1 MKLDACFQMN
11 DKMQIL
17 KCNNLSKFYSK
28 SSSIFNK
35 QSSRL
40 RAVNKINLEL
50 NLKESLGIVGESG
63 CGKSTLAKMLAG
75 LIKPSSGEIEI
86 NNKNINDYSNKDLP
100 NHIQYMFQDPISS
113 LNPRKTIYQSLSAP
127 LKYLRKLN
135 EEQIDQEI
143 KKIIKEVNL
152 KEEFLNRFPHEFS
165 GGQAQ
170 RIGIA
175 RVLLSKAKIII
186 LDEPVSALDVSVQS
200 QILNLLNDLQK
211 KFELS
216 YIVISHDLAVIEAI
230 CDRVTV
236 MYFGEIAEQAKSK
249 DLFEKPLHPYT
260 SLLLK
265 SVPTINQKIKVSNLI
280 ETELPDPLNPPKGC
294 SFNSRCEK
302 RIEKCKNFIPDETII
317 NDRNYKCFNPLNK

>member
-1 MKLDACFQMN
+1 MRLGVYILMN
-11 DKMQIL
+11 NTMDIL
-17 KCNNLSKFYSK
+17 SANNLSKFYSK
-28 SSSIFNK
+28 NKSLFNK
-35 QSSRL
+35 QSINL
-40 RAVNKINLEL
+40 RAVNNININLKA
-50 NLKESLGIVGESG
+50 KESLGIVGESG

-75 LIKPSSGEIEI
+75 LITPSSGEIKIQDKDI
-86 NNKNINDYSNKDLP
+86 NNYEKYELP

-113 LNPRKTIYQSLSAP
+113 LNPRKTIYQSLAAP
-127 LKYLRKLN
+127 LKYLRNLDEK
-135 EEQIDQEI
+135 EIEKEI
-143 KKIIKEVNL
+143 KSIIKEVNL

-230 CDRVTV
+230 CDRVMV
-236 MYFGEIAEQAKSK
+236 MYFGDIVEKS
-249 DLFEKPLHPYT
+249 DATELFQKPYHPYT
-260 SLLLK
+260 NLLLN
-265 SVPTINQKIKVSNLI
+265 SVPKTNQKIEIQSLV
-280 ETELPDPLNPPKGC
+280 ETELPDPINPPKGC
-294 SFNSRCEK
+294 SFYSRCENK
-302 RIEKCKNFIPDETII
+302 TEKCKDINPSETVKE
-317 NDRNYKCFNPLNK
+317 NRKFKCFFPNN

>member
-1 MKLDACFQMN
+1 MN
-11 DKMQIL
+11 NTMDIL
-17 KCNNLSKFYSK
+17 SANNLSKFYSK
-28 SSSIFNK
+28 NKGLFNK
-35 QSSRL
+35 QSINL
-40 RAVNKINLEL
+40 RAVNNININLKA
-50 NLKESLGIVGESG
+50 KESLGIVGESG

-75 LIKPSSGEIEI
+75 LITPSSGEIKIQDKDI
-86 NNKNINDYSNKDLP
+86 NNYEKYELP

-113 LNPRKTIYQSLSAP
+113 LNPRKTIYQSLAAP
-127 LKYLRKLN
+127 LKYLRKLDDK
-135 EEQIDQEI
+135 EIEKEI
-143 KKIIKEVNL
+143 KSIIKEVNL

-230 CDRVTV
+230 CDRIMV
-236 MYFGEIAEQAKSK
+236 MYFGDIVEKSDAKE
-249 DLFEKPLHPYT
+249 LFENPYHPYT
-260 SLLLK
+260 NLLLK
-265 SVPTINQKIKVSNLI
+265 SVPKTNQKIKIQNLI
-280 ETELPDPLNPPKGC
+280 ETELPDPINPPEGC
-294 SFNSRCEK
+294 SFYSRCENK
-302 RIEKCKNFIPDETII
+302 TEKCKDLNPEETIKE
-317 NDRNYKCFNPLNK
+317 NRKFKCFFPNN

>member
-1 MKLDACFQMN
+1 MRLGVYILMN
-11 DKMQIL
+11 NSMDIL
-17 KCNNLSKFYSK
+17 SANNLSKFYSK
-28 SSSIFNK
+28 NKGLFNK
-35 QSSRL
+35 QSINL
-40 RAVNKINLEL
+40 RAVNNININLKA
-50 NLKESLGIVGESG
+50 KESLGIVGESG

-75 LIKPSSGEIEI
+75 LITPSSGEIKIQDKDI
-86 NNKNINDYSNKDLP
+86 NNYKKYELP

-113 LNPRKTIYQSLSAP
+113 LNPRKTIYQSLAAP
-127 LKYLRKLN
+127 LKYLRNLDEK
-135 EEQIDQEI
+135 EIEKEI
-143 KKIIKEVNL
+143 KSIIKEVSL

-230 CDRVTV
+230 CDRVMV
-236 MYFGEIAEQAKSK
+236 MYFGDIVEKS
-249 DLFEKPLHPYT
+249 DATELFQKPYHPYT
-260 SLLLK
+260 NLLLK
-265 SVPTINQKIKVSNLI
+265 SVPKTNQKIKIQNLI
-280 ETELPDPLNPPKGC
+280 ETELPDPINPPEGC
-294 SFNSRCEK
+294 SFYSRCENK
-302 RIEKCKNFIPDETII
+302 TEKCKDLNPEETIKE
-317 NDRNYKCFNPLNK
+317 NRKFKCFFPNN

>member
-1 MKLDACFQMN
+1 MRLGVYILMN
-11 DKMQIL
+11 NTMDIL
-17 KCNNLSKFYSK
+17 SANNLSKFYSK
-28 SSSIFNK
+28 NKGLFNK
-35 QSSRL
+35 QSINL
-40 RAVNKINLEL
+40 RAVNNININLKS
-50 NLKESLGIVGESG
+50 KESLGIVGESG

-75 LIKPSSGEIEI
+75 LITPSSGEIKIQDKDI
-86 NNKNINDYSNKDLP
+86 NNYEKYELP

-113 LNPRKTIYQSLSAP
+113 LNPRKTIYQSLAAP
-127 LKYLRKLN
+127 LKYLRNLDEK
-135 EEQIDQEI
+135 EIEKEI
-143 KKIIKEVNL
+143 KNIIKEVNL

-230 CDRVTV
+230 CDRVMV
-236 MYFGEIAEQAKSK
+236 MYFGDIVEKSDAEE
-249 DLFEKPLHPYT
+249 LFQKPFHPYT
-260 SLLLK
+260 NLLLK
-265 SVPTINQKIKVSNLI
+265 NSEIF
-280 ETELPDPLNPPKGC
+280 PLTLF
-294 SFNSRCEK
+294 SLQ
-302 RIEKCKNFIPDETII
+302 II
-317 NDRNYKCFNPLNK
+317 

>member
-1 MKLDACFQMN
+1 VRLGVYILMN
-11 DKMQIL
+11 NKMDIL
-17 KCNNLSKFYSK
+17 SANNLSKFYSK
-28 SSSIFNK
+28 NKGLFNK
-35 QSSRL
+35 QSINL
-40 RAVNKINLEL
+40 RAVNNININLKA
-50 NLKESLGIVGESG
+50 KESLGIVGESG

-75 LIKPSSGEIEI
+75 LITPSSGEIKIQDKDI
-86 NNKNINDYSNKDLP
+86 NNYKKYELP

-113 LNPRKTIYQSLSAP
+113 LNPRKTIYQSLAAP
-127 LKYLRKLN
+127 LKYLRNLDEK
-135 EEQIDQEI
+135 EIDKKI
-143 KKIIKEVNL
+143 KSIIKEVNL

-230 CDRVTV
+230 CDRVMV
-236 MYFGEIAEQAKSK
+236 MYFGDIVEKSDAKE
-249 DLFEKPLHPYT
+249 LFKKPYHPYT
-260 SLLLK
+260 NLLLK
-265 SVPTINQKIKVSNLI
+265 SVPKTNQKIKIQNLV
-280 ETELPDPLNPPKGC
+280 ETELPDPINPPEGC
-294 SFNSRCEK
+294 SFYSRCENK
-302 RIEKCKNFIPDETII
+302 TEKCKDLNPEEII
-317 NDRNYKCFNPLNK
+317 KENRKFKCFFPNN

>member
-1 MKLDACFQMN
+1 VRLDVYILMN
-11 DKMQIL
+11 DIMDIL
-17 KCNNLSKFYSK
+17 SANNLSKFYSK
-28 SSSIFNK
+28 NKGLFNK
-35 QSSRL
+35 QSINL
-40 RAVNKINLEL
+40 RAVNNININLKA
-50 NLKESLGIVGESG
+50 KESLGIVGESG

-75 LIKPSSGEIEI
+75 LIAPTSGEIKIQNKGI
-86 NNKNINDYSNKDLP
+86 NNYEKYELP

-113 LNPRKTIYQSLSAP
+113 LNPRKTIYQSLATP
-127 LKYLRKLN
+127 LKYLRKLDDK
-135 EEQIDQEI
+135 EIEKEI
-143 KKIIKEVNL
+143 KSIIKEVNL

-230 CDRVTV
+230 CDRIMV
-236 MYFGEIAEQAKSK
+236 MYFGDIVEKSDAKK
-249 DLFEKPLHPYT
+249 LFQNPYHPYT
-260 SLLLK
+260 NLLLK
-265 SVPTINQKIKVSNLI
+265 SVPIKNQKIEIQSLI
-280 ETELPDPLNPPKGC
+280 ETELPDPINPPKGC
-294 SFNSRCEK
+294 SFFSRCENK
-302 RIEKCKNFIPDETII
+302 TEKCKDINPSETVKG
-317 NDRNYKCFNPLNK
+317 NRRFKCFFPNI

>member
-1 MKLDACFQMN
+1 MN
-11 DKMQIL
+11 NTMDIL
-17 KCNNLSKFYSK
+17 SANNLSKFYSK
-28 SSSIFNK
+28 NKGLFNK
-35 QSSRL
+35 QSINL
-40 RAVNKINLEL
+40 RAVNNININLKA
-50 NLKESLGIVGESG
+50 KESLGIVGESG

-75 LIKPSSGEIEI
+75 LITPSSGEIKIQDKDI
-86 NNKNINDYSNKDLP
+86 NNYKKYELP

-113 LNPRKTIYQSLSAP
+113 LNPRKTIYQSLAAP
-127 LKYLRKLN
+127 LKYLRNLDEK
-135 EEQIDQEI
+135 EIEKEI
-143 KKIIKEVNL
+143 KSIIKEVNL

-230 CDRVTV
+230 CDRVMV
-236 MYFGEIAEQAKSK
+236 MYFGDIVEKSDAKE
-249 DLFEKPLHPYT
+249 LFQKPYHPYT
-260 SLLLK
+260 NLLLK
-265 SVPTINQKIKVSNLI
+265 SVPKTNQKIKIQNLI
-280 ETELPDPLNPPKGC
+280 ETELPDPINPPEGC
-294 SFNSRCEK
+294 SFYSRCENK
-302 RIEKCKNFIPDETII
+302 TEKCKDLSPEETIKE
-317 NDRNYKCFNPLNK
+317 NRKFKCFFPNN

>member
-1 MKLDACFQMN
+1 MRLGVYILMN
-11 DKMQIL
+11 NTMDIL
-17 KCNNLSKFYSK
+17 SANNLSKYYSK
-28 SSSIFNK
+28 NKGLFKK
-35 QSSRL
+35 QSINL
-40 RAVNKINLEL
+40 RAVNNININLKA
-50 NLKESLGIVGESG
+50 KESLGIVGESG

-75 LIKPSSGEIEI
+75 LITPSSGEIKIQDKHI
-86 NNKNINDYSNKDLP
+86 NNYEKYELP

-113 LNPRKTIYQSLSAP
+113 LNPRKTIYQSLAAP
-127 LKYLRKLN
+127 LKYLRNLDEK
-135 EEQIDQEI
+135 EIEKEI
-143 KKIIKEVNL
+143 KNIIKEVNL

-230 CDRVTV
+230 CDRVMV
-236 MYFGEIAEQAKSK
+236 MYFGDIVEKSDAEE
-249 DLFEKPLHPYT
+249 LFQKPFHPYT
-260 SLLLK
+260 NLLLK
-265 SVPTINQKIKVSNLI
+265 SIPKTNQKIEIQSLV
-280 ETELPDPLNPPKGC
+280 ETELPDPINPPKGC
-294 SFNSRCEK
+294 SFYSRCENK
-302 RIEKCKNFIPDETII
+302 NEKCKDFNPEETIK
-317 NDRNYKCFNPLNK
+317 DSRKFKCFFPNI

>member
-1 MKLDACFQMN
+1 MN
-11 DKMQIL
+11 NTMDIL
-17 KCNNLSKFYSK
+17 SANNLSKFYSK
-28 SSSIFNK
+28 NKGLFNK
-35 QSSRL
+35 QSINL
-40 RAVNKINLEL
+40 RAVNNININLKS
-50 NLKESLGIVGESG
+50 KESLGIVGESG

-75 LIKPSSGEIEI
+75 LITPSSGEIKIQDKDI
-86 NNKNINDYSNKDLP
+86 NNYEKYELP

-113 LNPRKTIYQSLSAP
+113 LNPRKTIYQSLAVP
-127 LKYLRKLN
+127 LKYLRNLDEK
-135 EEQIDQEI
+135 EIEKEI
-143 KKIIKEVNL
+143 KNIIKEVNL

-230 CDRVTV
+230 CDRVMV
-236 MYFGEIAEQAKSK
+236 MYFGDIVEKSNAEE
-249 DLFEKPLHPYT
+249 LFQKPFHPYT
-260 SLLLK
+260 NLLLK
-265 SVPTINQKIKVSNLI
+265 SIPKTNQKIEIQSLI
-280 ETELPDPLNPPKGC
+280 ETELPDPINPPKGC
-294 SFNSRCEK
+294 SFYSRCENK
-302 RIEKCKNFIPDETII
+302 NEKCKDFNPEETIKYS
-317 NDRNYKCFNPLNK
+317 RKFKCFFPNI

>member
-1 MKLDACFQMN
+1 MN
-11 DKMQIL
+11 NTMDIL
-17 KCNNLSKFYSK
+17 SASNLAKFYSK
-28 SSSIFNK
+28 NKGLFNK
-35 QSSRL
+35 QSINL
-40 RAVNKINLEL
+40 RAVNNININLKA
-50 NLKESLGIVGESG
+50 KESLGIVGESG
-63 CGKSTLAKMLAG
+63 CGKSTLAKILAG
-75 LIKPSSGEIEI
+75 LIAPTSGEIKIQNKDI
-86 NNKNINDYSNKDLP
+86 NNYEKYKLP

-113 LNPRKTIYQSLSAP
+113 LNPRKTIYQSLAAP

-135 EEQIDQEI
+135 EKEIEKEI
-143 KKIIKEVNL
+143 KSIIKEVNL

-230 CDRVTV
+230 CDRVMV
-236 MYFGEIAEQAKSK
+236 MYFGDIVEKSDAKE
-249 DLFEKPLHPYT
+249 LFQKPNHPYT
-260 SLLLK
+260 NLLLK
-265 SVPTINQKIKVSNLI
+265 SVPKTNRKIEIKSLV
-280 ETELPDPLNPPKGC
+280 ETELPDPINPPKGC
-294 SFNSRCEK
+294 SFYSRCENK
-302 RIEKCKNFIPDETII
+302 TEKCKEINPTETIKK
-317 NDRNYKCFNPLNK
+317 NRKYKCFFPNI

>member
-1 MKLDACFQMN
+1 M
-11 DKMQIL
+11 
-17 KCNNLSKFYSK
+17 
-28 SSSIFNK
+28 
-35 QSSRL
+35 
-40 RAVNKINLEL
+40 
-50 NLKESLGIVGESG
+50 KESLGIVGESG

-75 LIKPSSGEIEI
+75 LIRPSSGEIEI

-113 LNPRKTIYQSLSAP
+113 LNPRKTIFQSLSAP

-135 EEQIDQEI
+135 EGQIDQEI

>member
-1 MKLDACFQMN
+1 MRLDVYILMN
-11 DKMQIL
+11 NSMDIL
-17 KCNNLSKFYSK
+17 SANNLSKFYSK
-28 SSSIFNK
+28 NKGLFNK
-35 QSSRL
+35 QSINL
-40 RAVNKINLEL
+40 RAVNNININLKA
-50 NLKESLGIVGESG
+50 KESLGIVGESG

-75 LIKPSSGEIEI
+75 LITPSSGEIKIQDKDI
-86 NNKNINDYSNKDLP
+86 NNYKKYELP

-113 LNPRKTIYQSLSAP
+113 LNPRKTIYQSLAAP
-127 LKYLRKLN
+127 LKYLRNLDEK
-135 EEQIDQEI
+135 EIEKEI
-143 KKIIKEVNL
+143 KSIIKEVSL

-230 CDRVTV
+230 CDRVMV
-236 MYFGEIAEQAKSK
+236 MYFGDIVEKS
-249 DLFEKPLHPYT
+249 DATELFQKPYHPYT
-260 SLLLK
+260 NLLLK
-265 SVPTINQKIKVSNLI
+265 SVPKTNQKIKIQNLI
-280 ETELPDPLNPPKGC
+280 ETELPDPINPPEGC
-294 SFNSRCEK
+294 SFYSRCENK
-302 RIEKCKNFIPDETII
+302 TEKCKDLNPEETIKE
-317 NDRNYKCFNPLNK
+317 NRKFKCFFPNN

>member
-1 MKLDACFQMN
+1 M
-11 DKMQIL
+11 
-17 KCNNLSKFYSK
+17 
-28 SSSIFNK
+28 
-35 QSSRL
+35 
-40 RAVNKINLEL
+40 
-50 NLKESLGIVGESG
+50 KESLGIVGESG

-86 NNKNINDYSNKDLP
+86 NNRNINDYSNKDLP

-127 LKYLRKLN
+127 LKYLRKLD
-135 EEQIDQEI
+135 ERQIDQEI

>member
-1 MKLDACFQMN
+1 MN
-11 DKMQIL
+11 NTMDIL
-17 KCNNLSKFYSK
+17 SANNLSKFYSK
-28 SSSIFNK
+28 NKGLFNK
-35 QSSRL
+35 QSINL
-40 RAVNKINLEL
+40 RAVNNININLKA
-50 NLKESLGIVGESG
+50 KESLGIVGESG

-75 LIKPSSGEIEI
+75 LITPSSGEIKIQDKDI
-86 NNKNINDYSNKDLP
+86 NNYKKYELP

-113 LNPRKTIYQSLSAP
+113 LNPRKTIYQSLAAP
-127 LKYLRKLN
+127 LKYLRNLDEK
-135 EEQIDQEI
+135 EIEKEI
-143 KKIIKEVNL
+143 KSIIKEVSL

-230 CDRVTV
+230 CDRVMV
-236 MYFGEIAEQAKSK
+236 MYFGDIVEKS
-249 DLFEKPLHPYT
+249 DATELFQKPYHPYT
-260 SLLLK
+260 NLLLK
-265 SVPTINQKIKVSNLI
+265 SVPKTNQKIKIQNLI
-280 ETELPDPLNPPKGC
+280 ETELPDPINPPEGC
-294 SFNSRCEK
+294 SFYSRCENK
-302 RIEKCKNFIPDETII
+302 TEKCKDLNPEETIKE
-317 NDRNYKCFNPLNK
+317 NRKFKCFFPNN

>member
-1 MKLDACFQMN
+1 
-11 DKMQIL
+11 
-17 KCNNLSKFYSK
+17 
-28 SSSIFNK
+28 
-35 QSSRL
+35 
-40 RAVNKINLEL
+40 VNKINLEL
-50 NLKESLGIVGESG
+50 NLNESLGIVGESG

-127 LKYLRKLN
+127 LKYLRKLD
-135 EEQIDQEI
+135 ERQIDQEI

>member
-1 MKLDACFQMN
+1 MRLGVYILMN
-11 DKMQIL
+11 NTMDIL
-17 KCNNLSKFYSK
+17 SANNLSKFYSK
-28 SSSIFNK
+28 NKGLFNK
-35 QSSRL
+35 QSINL
-40 RAVNKINLEL
+40 RAVNNININLKA
-50 NLKESLGIVGESG
+50 KESLGIVGESG

-75 LIKPSSGEIEI
+75 LITPSSGEIKIQDKDI
-86 NNKNINDYSNKDLP
+86 NNYEKYELP

-113 LNPRKTIYQSLSAP
+113 LNPRKTIYQSLAAP
-127 LKYLRKLN
+127 LKYLRNLDEK
-135 EEQIDQEI
+135 EIEKEI
-143 KKIIKEVNL
+143 KSIIKEVNL

-230 CDRVTV
+230 CDRVMV
-236 MYFGEIAEQAKSK
+236 MYFGDIVEKSHAKE
-249 DLFEKPLHPYT
+249 LFQKPYHPYT
-260 SLLLK
+260 NLLLN
-265 SVPTINQKIKVSNLI
+265 SVPKTNQKIEIQSLV
-280 ETELPDPLNPPKGC
+280 ETELPDPINPPKGC
-294 SFNSRCEK
+294 SFYSRCENK
-302 RIEKCKNFIPDETII
+302 TEKCKDINPSETDKE
-317 NDRNYKCFNPLNK
+317 NRKYKCFFPNI

>member
-1 MKLDACFQMN
+1 VRLDVYILMN
-11 DKMQIL
+11 DIMDIL
-17 KCNNLSKFYSK
+17 SANNLSKFYSK
-28 SSSIFNK
+28 NKGLFNK
-35 QSSRL
+35 QSINL
-40 RAVNKINLEL
+40 RAVNDININLKA
-50 NLKESLGIVGESG
+50 KESLGIVGESG

-75 LIKPSSGEIEI
+75 LIAPTSGEIKIQNKGI
-86 NNKNINDYSNKDLP
+86 NNYEKYELP

-113 LNPRKTIYQSLSAP
+113 LNPRKTIYQSLATP
-127 LKYLRKLN
+127 LKYLRKLDDK
-135 EEQIDQEI
+135 EIEKEI
-143 KKIIKEVNL
+143 KSIIKEVNL

-230 CDRVTV
+230 CDRIMV
-236 MYFGEIAEQAKSK
+236 MYFGDIVEKSDAKE
-249 DLFEKPLHPYT
+249 LFQNPYHPYT
-260 SLLLK
+260 NLLLK
-265 SVPTINQKIKVSNLI
+265 SVPIKNQKIEIQSLI
-280 ETELPDPLNPPKGC
+280 ETELPDPINPPKGC
-294 SFNSRCEK
+294 SFFSRCENK
-302 RIEKCKNFIPDETII
+302 TEKCKDLNPEETIKE
-317 NDRNYKCFNPLNK
+317 NRKFKCFFPNN

>member
-1 MKLDACFQMN
+1 MRLGAYILMN
-11 DKMQIL
+11 NKMDIL
-17 KCNNLSKFYSK
+17 SAKNLSKFYSK
-28 SSSIFNK
+28 NKGLFNK
-35 QSSRL
+35 QSINL
-40 RAVNKINLEL
+40 RAVNNININLKA
-50 NLKESLGIVGESG
+50 KESLGIVGESG

-75 LIKPSSGEIEI
+75 LITPSSGEIKIQDKDI
-86 NNKNINDYSNKDLP
+86 NNYKKYELP

-113 LNPRKTIYQSLSAP
+113 LNPRKTIYQSLAAP
-127 LKYLRKLN
+127 LKYLRNLDEK
-135 EEQIDQEI
+135 EIEKEI
-143 KKIIKEVNL
+143 KSIIKEVSL

-230 CDRVTV
+230 CDRVMV
-236 MYFGEIAEQAKSK
+236 MYFGDIIEKS
-249 DLFEKPLHPYT
+249 DATELFQKPYHPYT
-260 SLLLK
+260 NLLLK
-265 SVPTINQKIKVSNLI
+265 SVPKTNQKIKIQNLI
-280 ETELPDPLNPPKGC
+280 ETELPDPINPPEGC
-294 SFNSRCEK
+294 SFYSRCENK
-302 RIEKCKNFIPDETII
+302 TEKCKDLNPEETIKE
-317 NDRNYKCFNPLNK
+317 NRKFKCFFPNN